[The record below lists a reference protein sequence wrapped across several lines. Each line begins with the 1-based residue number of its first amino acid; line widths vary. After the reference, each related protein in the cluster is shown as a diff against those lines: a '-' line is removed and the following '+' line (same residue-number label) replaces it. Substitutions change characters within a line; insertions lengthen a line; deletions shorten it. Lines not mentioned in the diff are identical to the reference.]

1 MEVETMLRGKYD
13 GKKMRKEFK
22 TLHDDTD
29 LCKNAPVTNYR
40 WELIQCKHKLKAFPL
55 MICFR
60 VWLEGPGFMFPST
73 VNFWFSKGWV
83 KIPFPFWPCATVYP
97 QALAYATGA
106 ALTGAPHV
114 SPQKAICWFTLN
126 SAQGLSVITT
136 LCSSTPARII
146 CNGKSNTK
154 EWSGK
159 DCVSWKQEPA
169 VKVSV

>member
-29 LCKNAPVTNYR
+29 LCKMHQWLITSVSLYSASTN
-40 WELIQCKHKLKAFPL
+40 WKLSLWWFAFVYDWKDLASCFPL
-55 MICFR
+55 QWTSSSQRSGSKSPSHSGLVPLFIHRHWHMQQ
-60 VWLEGPGFMFPST
+60 VLHWLE
-73 VNFWFSKGWV
+73 
-83 KIPFPFWPCATVYP
+83 
-97 QALAYATGA
+97 L
-106 ALTGAPHV
+106 LV

-146 CNGKSNTK
+146 CDGKSNTK